1 MSTPVVVFDPVAF
14 QAQFTPAFDTLSQA
28 QLTNAFNTATLYLNN
43 TSYSQVQ
50 DPVQLQQLLYLLT
63 AHIAQ
68 LLYGINGQP
77 PTGLVGRVSDA
88 SEGSVSVGTD
98 IGNLPFNAQWFAQ
111 TQYGFTFWQLTS
123 IYRRARYFP
132 GRSLPAPGPRFYGR
146 GGPN

>member
-1 MSTPVVVFDPVAF
+1 MSDPSVVTFDPVAF
-14 QAQFTPAFDTLSQA
+14 RTEFAPAFDTLSDA
-28 QLTNAFNTATLYLNN
+28 QLTNAFNLATLYLNN
-43 TSYSQVQ
+43 TPCSQVQ
-50 DPVQLQQLLYLLT
+50 DPTQLSMLLNLLT
-63 AHIAQ
+63 AHMAQ

-88 SEGSVSVGTD
+88 TEGSVSVGTD

-132 GRSLPAPGPRFYGR
+132 GRSGPAPGPNFRR
-146 GGPN
+146 TW